1 MYQNVPKELKNI
13 SILLHEISNLIAK
26 NATYQFIK
34 QYNIMKRKIL
44 FLLATMLISATS
56 TFAQSDRYRW
66 GVWGLERGDFDDAI
80 AHFKIGADAGYRDC
94 KGALANMYA
103 AGMGTAKNPA
113 KAYSYLKEADF
124 VDPEFWIFF
133 HMGIDLSEVITVRNY
148 AFYYVYMS
156 SGFTE
161 IPKYA
166 EFIRSGKYNCRSF
179 GVTPNMAVAVKHMK
193 KAYQDG
199 GGIDGF
205 LDCKSDY
212 RIRRTFEEKLF
223 TKLYDYAKKTNDN
236 ELLNILGSNNDI
248 IKHDNDST
256 NYINTP
262 KEIAALKS
270 FIENAKTYKWKKKAR
285 ETISELEAK
294 ALAEKKE
301 KDYQALFGE
310 TEVNNDD
317 LALFIKE
324 YGTDY
329 KDIAQYDKIAVKKLL
344 INYFAA
350 IDGKDKSAAT
360 EAYNQIYTY
369 FKNSGRQSSAIALVS
384 AYDFRQGKYGN
395 NILEIGAETYAQNIT
410 NAYQGEANFAKNY
423 DITREVNHEKIKE
436 EAQQLYNNALSSHA
450 VSLASTWTAETEM
463 TDMNKTVEMTNN
475 EEDKKSVMEYYNKV
489 ASQKIEALN
498 QHMLIDELESIY
510 ALSYMDDALMKEA
523 KKKVD
528 KFSNKQN
535 PFFRWGV
542 EGDLGITGSMNT
554 FEYGGG
560 ASIVLGRRS
569 QMLNF
574 YIGGQY
580 AGYDG
585 STGAYGSGLAED
597 NHTEASA
604 PSHYANYTK
613 VQIPVELRFNYF
625 RNAYGCMY
633 IGGGAV
639 YNMNLKGKIAYYP
652 GDQDGEDLKKDPI
665 ELSDGLNGSNLAAR
679 VSLGMTMLGIDLAVY
694 VNYNLTSPFNTAA
707 TTNNFSAYEGY
718 IHTQLEKKI
727 TTGLRLGIYF

>member
-34 QYNIMKRKIL
+34 QYNIMKHKIL

-66 GVWGLERGDFDDAI
+66 GVWDLQAVDFNGAFQQFKKGAI
-80 AHFKIGADAGYRDC
+80 EGGYADC
-94 KGALANMYA
+94 KFALSGMYA
-103 AGMGTAKNPA
+103 LGLGTSKNPA
-113 KAYSYLKEADF
+113 KALALIKEVMPEDE
-124 VDPEFWIFF
+124 DPEFWYLF
-133 HMGIDLSEVITVRNY
+133 Y
-148 AFYYVYMS
+148 AGKPTTCSAAFK
-156 SGFTE
+156 G
-161 IPKYA
+161 IPKAAPILEYTCKDYGA
-166 EFIRSGKYNCRSF
+166 KPNDAKAIEFLKKIEDCHLYIDSDANKLLIREYK
-179 GVTPNMAVAVKHMK
+179 
-193 KAYQDG
+193 
-199 GGIDGF
+199 
-205 LDCKSDY
+205 
-212 RIRRTFEEKLF
+212 RTG
-223 TKLYDYAKKTNDN
+223 
-236 ELLNILGSNNDI
+236 NINDI
-248 IKHDNDST
+248 LELEKKVSIGALTTSCISEACTYVDSCEYSKLDIND
-256 NYINTP
+256 
-262 KEIAALKS
+262 
-270 FIENAKTYKWKKKAR
+270 R
-285 ETISELEAK
+285 ETLIAFKSKVLTSQWREFVDKRIEELEAK

-301 KDYQALFGE
+301 KDYQALLGE
-310 TEVNNDD
+310 TEVNNDN

-329 KDIAQYDKIAVKKLL
+329 KDIAQYDNIAVKKLL

-350 IDGKDKSAAT
+350 IDGKDQSAAT

-395 NILEIGAETYAQNIT
+395 NILEIGAETYAQNMT

-523 KKKVD
+523 KNKVN